1 MLDSMLQH
9 GPFAQT
15 IFMIAAAQ
23 AADDNSPR
31 RGKLRSPRTRARRAS
46 RRRME
51 TASRRANRGR

>member
-1 MLDSMLQH
+1 MFHSMLQH
-9 GPFAQT
+9 APFAQT
-15 IFMIAAAQ
+15 IVMLAAAQ